1 MVGKY
6 NSFVRKA
13 RASACMYFLVTRL
26 EKITAYLP
34 RRAVTWGGLAPHGL
48 PVPTPLG
55 LERDTSQS
63 EVYRVLRCSCQQIN

>member
-1 MVGKY
+1 VQSKVPFGQKKNAIFMIFFTQEKGHFVPGK
-6 NSFVRKA
+6 
-13 RASACMYFLVTRL
+13 RALG
-26 EKITAYLP
+26 K
-34 RRAVTWGGLAPHGL
+34 TWGGLAPNGL